1 MLNPGWL
8 ADVLAAVVLATA
20 AYCAVRLAIAPLRS
34 RCVEYDADV
43 MHILMGVAM
52 AGMFVSDLRIFDT
65 AVWGAVFAFAAAW
78 YAARIVL
85 ESRAGRGS
93 GHGFQHHAGHLV
105 SAGAMVYM
113 VFAVP
118 SSASAGEPSASG
130 GSGGMDMSGGG
141 MGASAP
147 TLALVFALLLFAYAV
162 LVADRIPLRAA
173 AAQAVTVG
181 GGAGSGGGSGHLG
194 LLGAGAGRGP
204 LLAPRAS
211 ALCEVVMSVA
221 MGVMLIAML

>member
-1 MLNPGWL
+1 MLNPSWL
-8 ADVLAAVVLATA
+8 ADILAAVVLATA
-20 AYCAVRLAIAPLRS
+20 AYCAGRLAIAPLRS
-34 RCVEYDADV
+34 RCVAYDADV
-43 MHILMGVAM
+43 LHILMGVAM
-52 AGMFVSDLRIFDT
+52 GGMFVAELSVFNT

-78 YAARIVL
+78 YAVRIVL
-85 ESRAGRGS
+85 ESRAGHGS
-93 GHGFQHHAGHLV
+93 WAGFQHHAGHFV

-118 SSASAGEPSASG
+118 SASGTG
-130 GSGGMDMSGGG
+130 GSGGMDMSGAR

-162 LVADRIPLRAA
+162 LVADRIPLRATA
-173 AAQAVTVG
+173 TQAVAVG
-181 GGAGSGGGSGHLG
+181 GGSAGSSNGGGGHQGGVLG
-194 LLGAGAGRGP
+194 TGVGRGP

>member
-1 MLNPGWL
+1 MLTPSCL

-20 AYCAVRLAIAPLRS
+20 AYCAGRLAIAPLRS
-34 RCVEYDADV
+34 RCVAYDADV
-43 MHILMGVAM
+43 LHILMGVAM
-52 AGMFVSDLRIFDT
+52 GGMFVAELSVFNT

-78 YAARIVL
+78 YAVRIVL
-85 ESRAGRGS
+85 ESRTGHGS
-93 GHGFQHHAGHLV
+93 WSGFQHHAGHFV

-113 VFAVP
+113 MLAV
-118 SSASAGEPSASG
+118 PSASG
-130 GSGGMDMSGGG
+130 TGDSGGMDMSGGG
-141 MGASAP
+141 TRTSAP

-173 AAQAVTVG
+173 AAQAAQTAQAVAVGGG
-181 GGAGSGGGSGHLG
+181 GGAGAGHQGGAFGTGG
-194 LLGAGAGRGP
+194 GRGP